1 MRTAPAEAGALCKFY
16 GGCLSLAASPP
27 DLGRNLTSPR
37 ANPWV
42 PPRGRLIERQR
53 RGWGGLSPSHEQI
66 KKKPRTRGASRGFG
80 FRVEPVMGRDSHH
93 KNAIAFSA
101 SSRLGAF
108 ARWLKKCTRPQA
120 EGALHSAARAWGADA
135 RCRRSWG
142 GRKRRALI
150 ARGDH
155 VPRGFVAARGGDALH
170 VLVRAGVAGRTRGH
184 RWIPRAQDQRERWPQ
199 RCVGR

>member
-108 ARWLKKCTRPQA
+108 AQVVKKSAPGPRPRAPYIPLLVLGVRMPDADVPGVGASAEPWLPS
-120 EGALHSAARAWGADA
+120 EGSAAYG
-135 RCRRSWG
+135 S
-142 GRKRRALI
+142 
-150 ARGDH
+150 
-155 VPRGFVAARGGDALH
+155 
-170 VLVRAGVAGRTRGH
+170 
-184 RWIPRAQDQRERWPQ
+184 
-199 RCVGR
+199 